1 MIDRKRVLQLVAGM
15 GLGIALGA
23 VCFVSYGLLSGL
35 FNGGNSNGSS
45 HGSYSLVSEF
55 AELNDQNAW
64 LNELIAPSVGAK
76 LRNLSD
82 LGQFKTQFA
91 KRLMLHKLVAVAN
104 KKTLLNLLT
113 QSSQIASTIERHEV
127 QAVIAQRLAMLD
139 PMAALAHTTEI
150 PLSRQPEL
158 TRAVF
163 QEWSMYGLD
172 QAISHAKGLH
182 EVHRQ
187 SALEG
192 IFDSRDDLPEQALRN
207 LVGELNMQQAAIDL
221 FAASMARDSIEHPDE
236 AWTAFVNVRRE
247 VVEPIHG
254 SQLLQFQNIAS
265 ALLEKYGIEEAF
277 DLVDVSLAQEPARR
291 YMLGAFLD
299 HVAKDDPHLAFDLA
313 VRAQQDQDD
322 RILDTRVFKWA
333 GTDSQ
338 DALQA
343 SLTFTD
349 PDMRKN
355 LLHSFGMSGLALED
369 PRQWLDSLASYS
381 GEAVDFLRFKGVY
394 WLARKSPEH
403 AAGHLAQIDDFRD
416 RLEAARDIA
425 TLWVRRDPISALQ
438 WAAASESLQH
448 MRPQVMSIV
457 LPELVHTDPHLAL
470 QTALEQEQGETEPGL
485 EANVLNELAK
495 VDVDLAIDMLPRARN
510 AQTKQV
516 AALGIGRV
524 LIRNGNAEAALELS
538 KQFDESGSLD
548 FLESLFADWAQFD
561 PYGLYLKL
569 EHLKDSERSMA
580 ANSLLAQKPLANTRY
595 LTEPQLDEIES
606 RLESLM
612 SN

>member
-1 MIDRKRVLQLVAGM
+1 MFDRKRVRQLVAGM

-45 HGSYSLVSEF
+45 GSSYSLVSEF

-64 LNELIAPSVGAK
+64 LNELIAPYVGGQ

-139 PMAALAHTTEI
+139 PEAALAHTI
-150 PLSRQPEL
+150 KFPLSPQPEL

-192 IFDSRDDLPEQALRN
+192 ILDSRDDLPVQALRN
-207 LVGELNMQQAAIDL
+207 LFGELNMEQAATDL
-221 FAASMARDSIEHPDE
+221 FAAAMARDPIEDPDE
-236 AWTAFVNVRRE
+236 AWTAFLNVRRE
-247 VVEPIHG
+247 IDKSIHG
-254 SQLLQFQNIAS
+254 PHLLIFQNIAS

-277 DLVDVSLAQEPARR
+277 DLVDRSLAEVPARS

-299 HVAKDDPHLAFDLA
+299 HVARDEPHFAFDLA

-322 RILDTRVFKWA
+322 MIAESRVLKWA

-338 DALQA
+338 EALQTM
-343 SLTFTD
+343 LTFTD
-349 PDMRKN
+349 PDLREN
-355 LLHSFGMSGLALED
+355 FIWSFSMSGLALED
-369 PRQWLDSLASYS
+369 PRQWLDSLAPYS
-381 GEAVDFLRFKGVY
+381 DEAVDFLRVKGVY
-394 WLARKSPEH
+394 FLARKSPEH
-403 AAGHLAQIDDFRD
+403 AAGHLAQIGDFRD
-416 RLEAARDIA
+416 KLEVAREIAA
-425 TLWVRRDPISALQ
+425 LWVRRDANSALQ
-438 WAAASESLQH
+438 WATADESLQD

-457 LPELVHTDPHLAL
+457 LPELVHTDPQLAL
-470 QTALEQEQGETEPGL
+470 QSALEQEPAETELGL
-485 EANVLNELAK
+485 EANVLNELAN
-495 VDVDLAIDMLPRARN
+495 VDVDMAIDMLPRVRN
-510 AQTKQV
+510 AQTKHV
-516 AALGIGRV
+516 AALGIGKV
-524 LIRNGNAEAALELS
+524 LIRNGNAEAALDLS

-548 FLESLFADWAQFD
+548 YLGSLFADWAQSD
-561 PYGLYLKL
+561 PYGLYLKF
-569 EHLKDSERSMA
+569 EHLADSERGMA
-580 ANSLLAQKPLANTRY
+580 ASSLLTQEPIANTRL
-595 LTEPQLDEIES
+595 LTEPELDEIES